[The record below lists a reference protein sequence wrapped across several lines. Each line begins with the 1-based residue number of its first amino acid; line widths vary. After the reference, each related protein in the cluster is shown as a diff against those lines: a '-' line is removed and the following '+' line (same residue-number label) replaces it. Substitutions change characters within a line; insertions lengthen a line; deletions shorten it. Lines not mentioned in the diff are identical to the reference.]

1 MKFLMV
7 KIKIKTKKINLHE
20 QDIKKK
26 NLFIFAR
33 EGKDNLCQI
42 RENRL
47 TD

>member
-7 KIKIKTKKINLHE
+7 KIKIKTKKINLYE
-20 QDIKKK
+20 QDIKK